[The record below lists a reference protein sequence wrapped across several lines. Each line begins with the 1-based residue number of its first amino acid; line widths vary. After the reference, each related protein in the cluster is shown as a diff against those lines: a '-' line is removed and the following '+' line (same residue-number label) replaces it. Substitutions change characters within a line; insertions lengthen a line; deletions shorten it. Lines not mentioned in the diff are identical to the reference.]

1 MLTKITLE
9 NFKSFDKQAELTM
22 ISSSK
27 IRLKAEHRVCIGSS
41 TNLLKHA
48 VIYGANASGKS
59 NLVDFMH
66 FFKATLEDGLPIWST
81 KYFCRNDKANEA
93 RDSIFEV
100 QMEIEGKFYAY
111 GFSARL
117 ADRWM
122 TGEWLYELYQNGSA
136 RCIYEREDRKSVV

>member
-1 MLTKITLE
+1 MLTRITME

-27 IRLKAEHRVCIGSS
+27 IRTKAEHRVSVGSS

-59 NLVDFMH
+59 SLVDFVQ
-66 FFKATLEDGLPIWST
+66 FFKTTLEDGLPIWCT
-81 KYFCRNDKANEA
+81 KYFCRNDRANEVK
-93 RDSIFEV
+93 DSTFEL

-117 ADRWM
+117 AQRWM
-122 TGEWLYELYQNGSA
+122 TGE
-136 RCIYEREDRKSVV
+136 